1 MYSTE
6 RTVRILASPALDC
19 NMDLM
24 AEEGRDRLAQIRALN
39 LSNRRFAG
47 HIERQSELAAGFL
60 TDCD

>member
-6 RTVRILASPALDC
+6 RTVRTLASPALDC

-24 AEEGRDRLAQIRALN
+24 AEEGRDAQIRALN